1 LHLVREI
8 SLMRTVFNMP
18 MLLPIDSPLLSL
30 LSEVRRPSNPATA
43 WVDAVDF
50 RPREIRLYQR

>member
-1 LHLVREI
+1 MREI